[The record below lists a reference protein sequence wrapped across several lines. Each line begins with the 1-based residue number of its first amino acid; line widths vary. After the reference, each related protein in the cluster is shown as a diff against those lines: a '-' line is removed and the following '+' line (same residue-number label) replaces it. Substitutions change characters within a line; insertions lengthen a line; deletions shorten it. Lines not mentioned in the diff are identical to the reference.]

1 MPTVAVNALILREPF
16 AGVAYAIYRSM
27 CAVAKYQHERDF
39 VFFVPRSFNRVFPD
53 TGNVTRKRSLFVGG
67 KSASSRVIY
76 EQLIMPFSFPRLNAD
91 YAHFPAWVAPKMFY
105 LPFVVTIHDLI
116 PFYYPAFCK
125 KSTVRH
131 FKSAVPHTVERADRI
146 VVPTQYVRNTLLEK
160 FDTVDEDV
168 VSVVPFAPA
177 HDPCPISRAA
187 AKRLLAEKYGIKG
200 DFLLYVGNIEPKKNL
215 PLLLKAFFAAR
226 IRRSFP
232 LKLVIVGRK
241 AWKTGEFDRA
251 VLGHDMED
259 MLIMPGYVPEG
270 DVSCFYKAAK
280 AFCFPSVVEGFGLPV
295 IEALQEGCPCLLSDI
310 PVLHETAGSAAT
322 YLPLTDLSAWREAIE
337 KVADTKTTVQ
347 ERDILQKQAARF
359 SWKRTAQELGN
370 VYSSLEEQIG
380 LD

>member
-16 AGVAYAIYRSM
+16 AGVAYSIYRSM
-27 CAVAKYQHERDF
+27 CAVAETQQDRNF
-39 VFFVPRSFNRVFPD
+39 VFFVPRSFKRQFPD
-53 TGNVTRKRSLFVGG
+53 FDNVTRKKSLFVGG

-76 EQLIMPFSFPRLNAD
+76 EQLIMPFTFPRFNAD

-105 LPFVVTIHDLI
+105 LPFVVTVHDLI
-116 PFYYPAFCK
+116 PFFYPAFCK

-131 FKSAVPHTVERADRI
+131 FKSSVPHTVERAERI
-146 VVPTQYVRNTLLEK
+146 VVPSQYVKNTLLDK
-160 FDTVDEDV
+160 FDQVDDEN

-177 HDPCPISRAA
+177 HEPCPISRSAA
-187 AKRLLAEKYGIKG
+187 QGLLAEKYGIKG

-215 PLLLKAFFAAR
+215 TLLLKAFFAAR
-226 IRRSFP
+226 IRRSLP

-251 VLGHDMED
+251 VIGHDMED

-270 DVSCFYKAAK
+270 DVPCFYKAAK
-280 AFCFPSVVEGFGLPV
+280 AFCFPSIVEGFGLPV
-295 IEALQEGCPCLLSDI
+295 IEAMQEGCPCLLSDI
-310 PVLHETAGSAAT
+310 PVFHETAGSAAT

-337 KVADTKTTVQ
+337 NVANSKTTAAQ
-347 ERDILQKQAARF
+347 REMLQKQAARF
-359 SWKRTAQELGN
+359 SWKRTADELGD
-370 VYSSLEEQIG
+370 VYSSLERQLE